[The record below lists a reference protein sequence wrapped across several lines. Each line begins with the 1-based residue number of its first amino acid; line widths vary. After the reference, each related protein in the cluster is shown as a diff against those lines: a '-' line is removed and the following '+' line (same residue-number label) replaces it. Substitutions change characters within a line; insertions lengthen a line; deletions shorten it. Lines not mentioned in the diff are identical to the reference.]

1 MQLNRF
7 LVTAIKIGLGAVL
20 FVPLFVSDSMFFP
33 FITAKNFPFRII
45 VEILAALW
53 IILAL
58 RDQSYFPKRSW
69 LFISVAALLGV
80 IALATVFGV
89 DVSRS
94 FWSNYERMEGLLGQ
108 LHIFAYFLILISV
121 FKTEKDWWRFFHI
134 SFLASLLVGGYALL
148 QLAGTLQIHQGSTR
162 IDATLGNATYF
173 AVYLLFHVFL
183 ALYYFLKAPE
193 RAWKVAYAAL
203 FLFEVFLLYQTATRG
218 AILGF
223 IGGIII
229 FGLLY
234 GFLSKEKTARIFAL
248 GAISVIILAA
258 LGFYLARDS
267 QLVQGNE
274 TLRRLRNISLA
285 DDTTQSRFYIWNMSF
300 QAFKERPI
308 LGWGPE
314 NFTVIFSKYFDPRM
328 WKQEPWFDRAH
339 NAVFDWLV
347 AGGVL
352 GLAAYL
358 SVFGSAFY
366 ILFKK
371 YRERKILETELS
383 VFAALLAGF
392 FFQNLFVFDQLT
404 SYVMLF
410 AVLGYIH
417 YFAVA
422 ESSPAKNIS
431 RISIGASQVYSAAA
445 LIALLS
451 TLYFFNVK
459 PLIANFSLISALES
473 ANAGRFEEAQKLFR
487 RSIDL
492 SPLGKREAR
501 EQYAHFSSLI
511 ASHSEI
517 PEAVR
522 ASALNESIAEM
533 KALTDAS
540 PRDSRGYLFLGS
552 VLSAAGQRA
561 EAIAAFEKALELSP
575 KKQQIIFL
583 VAQVYAEGGRYEEA
597 VGLAKMGAELDP
609 TYTDAAHN
617 LITLQIVAGKNEDAL
632 RGIRDLRA
640 RNLVSADNLKSWASI
655 FASRKNYVA
664 AIDLYKQA
672 VELAPT
678 DIQMRIN
685 LAASYYESGQ
695 LNLAISEIQKAIAVD
710 PSFKAQGE
718 EFIRQ
723 LSSGKKP

>member
-45 VEILAALW
+45 VEILAAL
-53 IILAL
+53 
-58 RDQSYFPKRSW
+58 F
-69 LFISVAALLGV
+69 GV

-248 GAISVIILAA
+248 GAVSVIILAA

-328 WKQEPWFDRAH
+328 LKQEP
-339 NAVFDWLV
+339 
-347 AGGVL
+347 
-352 GLAAYL
+352 
-358 SVFGSAFY
+358 
-366 ILFKK
+366 
-371 YRERKILETELS
+371 
-383 VFAALLAGF
+383 
-392 FFQNLFVFDQLT
+392 
-404 SYVMLF
+404 
-410 AVLGYIH
+410 
-417 YFAVA
+417 
-422 ESSPAKNIS
+422 
-431 RISIGASQVYSAAA
+431 
-445 LIALLS
+445 
-451 TLYFFNVK
+451 
-459 PLIANFSLISALES
+459 
-473 ANAGRFEEAQKLFR
+473 
-487 RSIDL
+487 
-492 SPLGKREAR
+492 
-501 EQYAHFSSLI
+501 
-511 ASHSEI
+511 
-517 PEAVR
+517 
-522 ASALNESIAEM
+522 
-533 KALTDAS
+533 
-540 PRDSRGYLFLGS
+540 
-552 VLSAAGQRA
+552 
-561 EAIAAFEKALELSP
+561 
-575 KKQQIIFL
+575 
-583 VAQVYAEGGRYEEA
+583 
-597 VGLAKMGAELDP
+597 
-609 TYTDAAHN
+609 
-617 LITLQIVAGKNEDAL
+617 
-632 RGIRDLRA
+632 
-640 RNLVSADNLKSWASI
+640 
-655 FASRKNYVA
+655 
-664 AIDLYKQA
+664 
-672 VELAPT
+672 
-678 DIQMRIN
+678 
-685 LAASYYESGQ
+685 
-695 LNLAISEIQKAIAVD
+695 
-710 PSFKAQGE
+710 
-718 EFIRQ
+718 
-723 LSSGKKP
+723 